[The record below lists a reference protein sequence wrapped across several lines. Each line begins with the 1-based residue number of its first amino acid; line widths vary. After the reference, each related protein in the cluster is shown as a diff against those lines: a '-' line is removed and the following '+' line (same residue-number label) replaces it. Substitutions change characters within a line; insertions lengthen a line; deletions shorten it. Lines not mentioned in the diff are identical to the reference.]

1 MTTIEE
7 QKEKLDAI
15 TPKNEKI
22 SWKRKK
28 KNVENLLEEL
38 EPLEE
43 QIMALM
49 AQKTKIM
56 DKITVT
62 RTAMIAECIHP
73 TESLV
78 ESADGMHMTCKF
90 CERDIG
96 LIE

>member
-1 MTTIEE
+1 MTIDE

-28 KNVENLLEEL
+28 KNVENLIAEL
-38 EPLEE
+38 EPLEG
-43 QIMALM
+43 QIMQLM
-49 AQKTKIM
+49 AEKTKIM
-56 DKITVT
+56 DKITTT
-62 RTAMIAECIHP
+62 RIAMVAECIHP
-73 TESLV
+73 ADFLV